1 MRIGIITDIHANT
14 PALKSVL
21 ADIDEVGVDYIGC
34 LGDVVGYGGSPD
46 RCCDLVRERAD
57 AVVMGHHDAAVTG
70 QMEYDYYRKTAREA
84 LDVHRRELSST
95 NFEWLSALPME
106 YCTDDVR
113 FCHGVPPNL
122 TAFEYLFN
130 VGQVEPLRI
139 AYEEQAWIT
148 FVGHS
153 HLCKAFSYRPN
164 GVVEVLR
171 TRFDLSKDRKYIIS
185 AGSVGQ
191 PRDYDNRACWGFLDL
206 NTQRFE
212 YRRVTYSIDDAVS
225 AIEEAGIA
233 SAFGRRLYL
242 GI

>member
-46 RCCDLVRERAD
+46 RCCDLVRGSVLMRLSWES
-57 AVVMGHHDAAVTG
+57 HDAAVTG

-113 FCHGVPPNL
+113 FCHGVP
-122 TAFEYLFN
+122 
-130 VGQVEPLRI
+130 QI
-139 AYEEQAWIT
+139 
-148 FVGHS
+148 
-153 HLCKAFSYRPN
+153 
-164 GVVEVLR
+164 
-171 TRFDLSKDRKYIIS
+171 
-185 AGSVGQ
+185 
-191 PRDYDNRACWGFLDL
+191 
-206 NTQRFE
+206 
-212 YRRVTYSIDDAVS
+212 
-225 AIEEAGIA
+225 
-233 SAFGRRLYL
+233 
-242 GI
+242 